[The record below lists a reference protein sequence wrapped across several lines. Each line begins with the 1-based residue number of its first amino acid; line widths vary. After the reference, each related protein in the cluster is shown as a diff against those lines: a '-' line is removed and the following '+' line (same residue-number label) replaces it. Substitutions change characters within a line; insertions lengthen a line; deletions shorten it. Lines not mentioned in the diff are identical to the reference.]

1 MLRILVALAS
11 VVSAALAEAQTRDD
25 LVHLRSASLDLL
37 LELDL
42 AGDVTGVLDDPHRFP
57 VQVQQRGIGRLDPDV
72 TLVLAQPV
80 KPARLVFAA
89 VQGAPE
95 IPVFLRLDMFG
106 RAEHGVVLVEDLAK
120 RAGTVAHTVR
130 LHRESVGDFKAEDMV
145 DLGMLE
151 ARAEEDRAGLRE
163 SLLPPDRALT
173 AMPAVE
179 VTDGAGFRAGQ
190 AVPAGAGGETGIVRV
205 YDAGGEFLGVGER
218 SGDGMLAP
226 RRVFN
231 SSEKTP

>member
-1 MLRILVALAS
+1 
-11 VVSAALAEAQTRDD
+11 
-25 LVHLRSASLDLL
+25 
-37 LELDL
+37 
-42 AGDVTGVLDDPHRFP
+42 
-57 VQVQQRGIGRLDPDV
+57 
-72 TLVLAQPV
+72 
-80 KPARLVFAA
+80 
-89 VQGAPE
+89 
-95 IPVFLRLDMFG
+95 
-106 RAEHGVVLVEDLAK
+106 
-120 RAGTVAHTVR
+120 VAHTVR

-145 DLGMLE
+145 DLGIVE

-179 VTDGAGFRAGQ
+179 VADGAGFRAGQ
-190 AVPAGAGGETGIVRV
+190 AVPTDAGGEIGIVRV